1 MNGLSKGQSFIYAQL
16 SQYIGAKEE
25 GRRQKAEGIETQ
37 GEADALISQEYERLQ
52 GFLYSRPEPLDT
64 LLARYKS

>member
-1 MNGLSKGQSFIYAQL
+1 MRSCRNTLALRK
-16 SQYIGAKEE
+16 
-25 GRRQKAEGIETQ
+25 KAEGIETQ